1 MLSRMITLSAT
12 GLAMAFLVA
21 GCGTAVQPVTS
32 APPSSSS
39 SPTSSKSTPA
49 PSASSAHSSTAG
61 STSPSASPSSG
72 QASTYVA
79 KAGPF
84 SITVPDNWTVGSQIK
99 LQTTL
104 AVGVNG
110 FALLPNLA
118 PTSGPGIVNNRLS
131 QTHYFSEEINGLAD
145 GTVALQVSELGTA
158 GQYYM
163 FSVTVPESQQ
173 AQLQAAAKTL
183 KTPPVATPTQI
194 VQFMRAHAAAVHRG
208 LSYATSQAGSQN
220 QWVLIGGNPATA
232 QEEFAL
238 FRTIDGGQQWKLA
251 DYTSFVGHNDFLGTV
266 GVPSLLFWNANDG
279 IIAESSSFGQTVGIL
294 YTTNGG
300 TSWTAANVPQ
310 VGGPTGQKAP
320 IITRNGKGT
329 LDVTTT
335 LFPNKTVTVQSTD
348 NGKAWTAVAGAESGT
363 AQPSAISYT
372 RQTLAAI
379 AKVGHGFGFSQD
391 FIPTRGL
398 GSTFQ
403 SVTGYHT
410 TTTPPYPVMV
420 LQYSN
425 FRVQEVTTAQ
435 ALYGG
440 GDHTSKAVTLII
452 PGVGRVAG
460 TWMLIYG
467 HSTTP
472 QLSVLQFPLKGMVV
486 QMGASPVMTESQ
498 MIQIAESFR
507 TSIAPA

>member
-1 MLSRMITLSAT
+1 MLSRMITLSAA

-32 APPSSSS
+32 APPPSS

-61 STSPSASPSSG
+61 SASPSPG

-118 PTSGPGIVNNRLS
+118 PTSGPGVVNNPLS

-145 GTVALQVSELGTA
+145 GKVALQVSELGA
-158 GQYYM
+158 EGQYYI
-163 FSVTVPESQQ
+163 FSVTVPASRK

-183 KTPPVATPTQI
+183 KTPPVATPAQI
-194 VQFMRAHAAAVHRG
+194 VQFMQAHVAAVHRG
-208 LSYATSQAGSQN
+208 LSYATSQVGSQN

-238 FRTIDGGQQWKLA
+238 FRTIDGGQQWRLA

-266 GVPSLLFWNANDG
+266 GIPSLLFWNVNDG

-300 TSWTAANVPQ
+300 TSWTTANVPQ
-310 VGGPTGQKAP
+310 VGEPTGQKAP
-320 IITRNGKGT
+320 IITRHGKGT

-335 LFPNKTVTVQSTD
+335 VFPNKTVTVQSTD
-348 NGKAWTAVAGAESGT
+348 NGKAWTAVASAGSGT

-372 RQTLAAI
+372 GQTRAAI

-391 FIPTRGL
+391 FIPTLGL

-425 FRVQEVTTAQ
+425 FRVQEATTAQ
-435 ALYGG
+435 ALSSG

-460 TWMLIYG
+460 AWMLIYG

-472 QLSVLQFPLKGMVV
+472 QISVLQFPLKGMVV

-507 TSIAPA
+507 ASIAPA